1 MDKCLEYFK
10 AVISDPKRAEPWL
23 EWWERNA
30 ETVRSHFPREDYLR
44 LKFRKLEAARQILF
58 DRGMLDENEL
68 DYCSPNFGDT
78 HCHFCGQELFWAIPG
93 ETTPDQ
99 IVASARKIGDEQ
111 IERDRWIHPGVYC
124 PNGCVFVMHHYVLPT
139 NWNSPREDAT
149 NNPMNPSGGSGGS

>member
-23 EWWERNA
+23 EWGERNA

-99 IVASARKIGDEQ
+99 IVAVPEIPYNLTGKKLEVPVKRLLLG
-111 IERDRWIHPGVYC
+111 
-124 PNGCVFVMHHYVLPT
+124 
-139 NWNSPREDAT
+139 SPRAEVVSDGAVR
-149 NNPMNPSGGSGGS
+149 NPAALDVFEQMSDRQAPTGR